1 MNGGRVQE
9 SLQTY
14 YAMVSVSIIRHE
26 IVYAV
31 IEAAISRSI
40 AFLDVVYVRLDGE
53 YEYRCKMHGQKCEEA
68 EEVAVVDY
76 SDAIVQPRTVVVPP
90 LRASV
95 ADITMLRPRR
105 LDNKTRRAKLN
116 RINKLQ
122 QFLKS

>member
-1 MNGGRVQE
+1 MNGDWVQE

-14 YAMVSVSIIRHE
+14 YAVVSVSIIRHE
-26 IVYAV
+26 IIYAV

-68 EEVAVVDY
+68 EEVAVVDHAH
-76 SDAIVQPRTVVVPP
+76 AIVQPRTVMVPP

-95 ADITMLRPRR
+95 ANITML
-105 LDNKTRRAKLN
+105 
-116 RINKLQ
+116 
-122 QFLKS
+122 

>member
-14 YAMVSVSIIRHE
+14 YAVVSVSIICHE
-26 IVYAV
+26 ITYAV
-31 IEAAISRSI
+31 IEAAISGSI
-40 AFLDVVYVRLDGE
+40 AFLDVVNVSLDGK
-53 YEYRCKMHGQKCEEA
+53 YEYRCKMHSQKCEEA

-76 SDAIVQPRTVVVPP
+76 AHAIVQPRTVVVPP